1 MDLNIRSIVQNNIPL
16 VSAVIFIVLFS
27 FFNMTKPSFAYNKH
41 GHIRLFG
48 LSYKSN
54 TIFPVWLVA
63 IVLAIA
69 VYFFVMYFLAY
80 PRINFKSL

>member
-1 MDLNIRSIVQNNIPL
+1 MDFRSIVQNNVPV
-16 VSAVIFIVLFS
+16 VSVIIFLVLFS
-27 FFNMTKPSFAYNKH
+27 LFNMSKPSFAYTKD

-54 TIFPVWLVA
+54 TVFPVWLVA

-69 VYFFVMYFLAY
+69 IYFFVMYFLAY
-80 PRINFKSL
+80 PRINFKSIF

>member
-1 MDLNIRSIVQNNIPL
+1 MALNIREIVQNNIPI
-16 VSAVIFIVLFS
+16 VSVVIFLVLFIL
-27 FFNMTKPSFAYNKH
+27 FNMAKPSFAYTKK

-48 LSYKSN
+48 LNYKSN
-54 TIFPVWLVA
+54 TVFPVWLVA
-63 IVLAIA
+63 IVLAIT

>member
-1 MDLNIRSIVQNNIPL
+1 MNVRSIVQNNVPL
-16 VSAVIFIVLFS
+16 VSAIIFLVLFS
-27 FFNMTKPSFAYNKH
+27 LFNMSKPSFAYTKD

-63 IVLAIA
+63 IILAIA
-69 VYFFVMYFLAY
+69 IYFFCNVFFGISPY
-80 PRINFKSL
+80 